1 MGVSVRVFQISR
13 ATTSNISVYTPTST
27 SIPVPS
33 SVYKRDLL
41 YGIAQMIMEA
51 EKSQDMCSWQAGDP
65 GKLMYFLSKCQ
76 LTWDPRRIMFL
87 KFMFLKFKSKDRKI
101 YQLSRS
107 GKRNSPYL
115 VFSQC
120 SILQRDIDFIQLTD
134 SNANLIQKPPSQTH
148 LSLLTKYLSSLW
160 LSQIDT

>member
-1 MGVSVRVFQISR
+1 
-13 ATTSNISVYTPTST
+13 
-27 SIPVPS
+27 
-33 SVYKRDLL
+33 
-41 YGIAQMIMEA
+41 
-51 EKSQDMCSWQAGDP
+51 
-65 GKLMYFLSKCQ
+65 
-76 LTWDPRRIMFL
+76 
-87 KFMFLKFKSKDRKI
+87 MFLKFKSKDRKI